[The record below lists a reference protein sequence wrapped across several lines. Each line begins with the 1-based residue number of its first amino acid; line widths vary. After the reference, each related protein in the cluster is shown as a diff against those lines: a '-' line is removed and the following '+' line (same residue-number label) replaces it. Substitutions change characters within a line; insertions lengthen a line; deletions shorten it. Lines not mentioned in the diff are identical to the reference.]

1 MGAGRRRRP
10 EHTWPTMNELDTND
24 LNWLAETFQDN
35 RERLRQL
42 AQLKI
47 NPALLRRLTVDDL
60 VQEVFLA
67 ASKRLTALRRQDD
80 IPPYV
85 KFRTILLQTIT
96 DLERKYLAS
105 QKRDLFKEVEM
116 DRPQDDNAAT
126 ARWNLLADSVTS
138 PRSRMARAE
147 KHDLLRKVL
156 ADMPENDRDI
166 LELRHFE
173 ELSNLECAAVLGID
187 PKAASIRHVRALK
200 RFQEKLSE
208 YSEFRW

>member
-1 MGAGRRRRP
+1 
-10 EHTWPTMNELDTND
+10 MNDIDPND
-24 LNWLAETFQDN
+24 LNWLAETFHGN
-35 RERLRQL
+35 RERLRHV

-60 VQEVFLA
+60 LQEVFLA
-67 ASKRLTALRRQDD
+67 ASKRLASLRREDS
-80 IPPYV
+80 IPPFV

-105 QKRDLFKEVEM
+105 QKRDVFKEVEM

-138 PRSRMARAE
+138 PRSRLAQAE
-147 KHDLLRKVL
+147 KHHLLRKIL
-156 ADMPENDRDI
+156 ADMPDHDREI

-173 ELSNLECAAVLGID
+173 ELSNLECAAILAID
-187 PKAASIRHVRALK
+187 PKAASIRYVRALK

-208 YSEFRW
+208 YSEFRL

>member
-1 MGAGRRRRP
+1 
-10 EHTWPTMNELDTND
+10 MNDIDPND
-24 LNWLAETFQDN
+24 LNWLAETFHGN
-35 RERLRQL
+35 RERLRHV

-60 VQEVFLA
+60 LQEVFLA
-67 ASKRLTALRRQDD
+67 ASKRLASLRREDS
-80 IPPYV
+80 IPPFV

-105 QKRDLFKEVEM
+105 QKRDVFKEVEM
-116 DRPQDDNAAT
+116 DRPQDDDNAAT

-138 PRSRMARAE
+138 PRSRLAQAE
-147 KHDLLRKVL
+147 KHHLLRKIL
-156 ADMPENDRDI
+156 ADMPELDREI

-173 ELSNLECAAVLGID
+173 ELSNLECAAILGIE